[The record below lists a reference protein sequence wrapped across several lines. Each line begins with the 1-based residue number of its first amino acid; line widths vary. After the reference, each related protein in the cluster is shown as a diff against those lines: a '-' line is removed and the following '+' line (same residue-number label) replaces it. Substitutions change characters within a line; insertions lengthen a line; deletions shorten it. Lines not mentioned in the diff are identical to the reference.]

1 MAEEAMAEEVM
12 AELMA
17 ELVEE
22 ELDTEEEDMEA
33 VVIMGQVEEEVDM
46 VITRFIMENT
56 MTITQVMTLI

>member
-1 MAEEAMAEEVM
+1 MAEEVM